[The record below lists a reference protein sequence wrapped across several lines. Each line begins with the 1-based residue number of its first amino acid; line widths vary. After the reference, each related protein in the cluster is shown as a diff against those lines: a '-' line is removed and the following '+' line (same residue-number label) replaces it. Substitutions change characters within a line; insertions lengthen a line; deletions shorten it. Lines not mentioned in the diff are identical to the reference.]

1 MRVKPSPPGLRLI
14 TIYKFTKAVLQVT
27 AAVLLFYGAAHG
39 LNARLAEFAEK
50 LREHA
55 VHAWSNVFAAALLRF
70 THSRHSLSFTAYALL
85 ADAALSS
92 VEGWAL
98 SRGYTWG
105 EWLVV
110 GTTAALI
117 PFEIR
122 ALFHHLRVGRV
133 VLLVLNVVIVG
144 YLIMNIRL
152 RRREARPLEV
162 RQPFPRGSADSAK

>member
-1 MRVKPSPPGLRLI
+1 MRVNSSPPGLRLI
-14 TIYKFTKAVLQVT
+14 TIYKFTKAVLQVA

-70 THSRHSLSFTAYALL
+70 THSKHSLSFTAYALL
-85 ADAALSS
+85 ADAGLSS
-92 VEGWAL
+92 IEGWAL

-110 GTTAALI
+110 VTTSALI

-122 ALFHHLRVGRV
+122 ALMHHVRAGRII
-133 VLLVLNVVIVG
+133 LLILNVVIVT
-144 YLIMNIRL
+144 YLIVNIRW
-152 RRREARPLEV
+152 RRRAHLP
-162 RQPFPRGSADSAK
+162 

>member
-1 MRVKPSPPGLRLI
+1 VPVRTTPTGLRLI
-14 TIYKFTKAVLQVT
+14 TTYKFTKAALQV
-27 AAVLLFYGAAHG
+27 AAAALLFYGAAHG
-39 LNARLAEFAEK
+39 LNARLADFAEK

-55 VHAWSNVFAAALLRF
+55 VHAWSNLVAAALLRF
-70 THSRHSLSFTAYALL
+70 THSKHSLTWTAYALL
-85 ADAALSS
+85 GDAGLSS

-110 GTTAALI
+110 VTTAGLI

-122 ALFHHLRVGRV
+122 ALMHHVRVGRV
-133 VLLVLNVVIVG
+133 FLLVLNVAIVG

-152 RRREARPLEV
+152 RRREHHPAPI
-162 RQPFPRGSADSAK
+162 G